1 MQSNEKVKSAGMH
14 CVEADLQSRRE
25 HGKKIAQLQLR
36 AFVTKCFDC

>member
-1 MQSNEKVKSAGMH
+1 MQSNEKVMSAGMH
-14 CVEADLQSRRE
+14 CVEADGSE